1 MLHIRPLEQPDID
14 TVCRLAREVWQS
26 TYASLI
32 SQAQIDFMLTARY
45 APESLHA
52 QIEDA
57 RHCWRLAVWNEAI
70 IGFAHAVMDGSA
82 CKLDKLYVSP
92 GHQHRGMGAALL
104 NSVLDFAR
112 GQNATRLWLQVN
124 RGNTR
129 AINAYR
135 KYGFARVEARVFDIG
150 GGFVMDDD
158 VMEMSL

>member
-1 MLHIRPLEQPDID
+1 MLHLRPLGQTDIK

-32 SQAQIDFMLTARY
+32 SQAQIDFMLAARY
-45 APESLHA
+45 APDSLHS
-52 QIEDA
+52 QMEDA
-57 RHCWRLAVWNEAI
+57 RHCWRLAEWNEEI
-70 IGFAHAVMDGSA
+70 IGFAHAVMDGSS

-92 GHQHRGMGAALL
+92 KHQRRGTGAALL
-104 NSVLDFAR
+104 NAVRGFAQ

-124 RGNTR
+124 RGNTQ

-135 KYGFARVEARVFDIG
+135 KYGFGRVEARVFDIG